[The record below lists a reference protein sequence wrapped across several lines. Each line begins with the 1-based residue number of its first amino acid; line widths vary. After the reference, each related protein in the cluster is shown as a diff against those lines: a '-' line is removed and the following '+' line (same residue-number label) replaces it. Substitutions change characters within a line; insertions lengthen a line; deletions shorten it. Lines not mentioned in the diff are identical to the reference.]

1 MFLIP
6 NQIGPRI
13 AAYRLNE
20 KEKVGLLAY
29 LLEFFNIIFW
39 ICFNKISY

>member
-20 KEKVGLLAY
+20 KEKVGLLP
-29 LLEFFNIIFW
+29 
-39 ICFNKISY
+39 ICWNFPI